1 MEFENGKAK
10 RLKSLTEYI
19 NIPTY
24 PTNFPLRGESLSGL
38 KRHIQCREIT
48 GLSPTG
54 RLAGFRDTTL
64 LQGSRWPSGRNWET
78 KK

>member
-38 KRHIQCREIT
+38 KRYI
-48 GLSPTG
+48 
-54 RLAGFRDTTL
+54 
-64 LQGSRWPSGRNWET
+64 
-78 KK
+78 

>member
-24 PTNFPLRGESLSGL
+24 PTNFPLR
-38 KRHIQCREIT
+38 EIT
-48 GLSPTG
+48 GLTPTG
-54 RLAGFRDTTL
+54 RLAGFRDTIL
-64 LQGSRWPSGRNWET
+64 LQGSR
-78 KK
+78 